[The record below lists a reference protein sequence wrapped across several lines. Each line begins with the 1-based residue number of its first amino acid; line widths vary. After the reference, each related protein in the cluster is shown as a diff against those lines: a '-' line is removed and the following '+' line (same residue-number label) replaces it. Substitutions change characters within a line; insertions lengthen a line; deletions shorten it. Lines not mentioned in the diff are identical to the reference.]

1 MPNDKDQ
8 LPRHLGIIIDG
19 NRRWAKAAGKPT
31 LEGHKKGFDA
41 VKTIIEAS
49 RKRGIRTLTFF
60 CFSTENWNRS
70 KEEVGYLMNLLET
83 ALIDSLKR
91 FGDED
96 VRIKVIGQIER
107 LPASIQKE
115 IAKVQKATE
124 KNKSMLV
131 NLAISYGGRTEI
143 VEAIKSLIKSGI
155 DPDKITEETVK
166 QHLWTSDVDLII
178 RTGGEQ
184 RLSGFLLWH
193 AAYSEFLFI
202 KKYWPEFTETDLD
215 AALADYAQR
224 SRRFGK

>member
-1 MPNDKDQ
+1 MPNNTDQ

-19 NRRWAKAAGKPT
+19 NRRWAKASGKPT
-31 LEGHKKGFDA
+31 LEGHKKGFDS

-49 RKRGIRTLTFF
+49 RKRGIKTLTFF
-60 CFSTENWNRS
+60 CFSTENWKRS
-70 KEEVGYLMNLLET
+70 EEEVGYLMNLLET
-83 ALIDSLKR
+83 ALIDCLKK

-96 VRIKVIGQIER
+96 VRIKVIGQIKR
-107 LPASIQKE
+107 LPDSIQKE
-115 IAKVQKATE
+115 IAKVEKATE
-124 KNKSMLV
+124 NNKSMLV

-143 VEAIKSLIKSGI
+143 VEAIKSIIKSGVN
-155 DPDKITEETVK
+155 PDEITEETVK
-166 QHLWTSDVDLII
+166 EHLWTSDVDLII

-202 KKYWPEFTETDLD
+202 KKYWPEFTEADLD
-215 AALADYAQR
+215 AALADYAAR

>member
-1 MPNDKDQ
+1 MPNNTDK

-19 NRRWAKAAGKPT
+19 NRRWAKEAGKPT
-31 LEGHKKGFDA
+31 LEGHKKGFDT
-41 VKTIIEAS
+41 VKAIIEAS
-49 RKRGIRTLTFF
+49 RKRGIKTLTFF
-60 CFSTENWNRS
+60 CFSTENWKRS
-70 KEEVGYLMNLLET
+70 EEEVGYLMKLLET
-83 ALIDSLKR
+83 ALIDCLKQ

-96 VRIKVIGQIER
+96 VRIRVIGQIKR
-107 LPASIQKE
+107 LPDSIQKE
-115 IAKVQKATE
+115 IAKVEKATE
-124 KNKSMLV
+124 NNKTMLV

-143 VEAIKSLIKSGI
+143 VEAIKSIIKSGI

-166 QHLWTSDVDLII
+166 EHLWTSDVDLII

-202 KKYWPEFTETDLD
+202 QKYWPEFTEADLD
-215 AALADYAQR
+215 AALADYASR